1 MANSIRAFYHDWRA
15 LDLDIS
21 LVPSPKFD
29 ENQSEY
35 HALMSNC
42 SMGVSVPA
50 TASDP
55 ERTGNII
62 EAMNAYSYKAINDV
76 YYEITLQDKLAR
88 DEYSSQMLD
97 IIVNA
102 RTVDIAVLNENAWG
116 NVVSAFMSSFES
128 KGASNLASL
137 EEKYRKS
144 FEKIRDGIVEAY
156 EGLDT

>member
-1 MANSIRAFYHDWRA
+1 
-15 LDLDIS
+15 
-21 LVPSPKFD
+21 
-29 ENQSEY
+29 
-35 HALMSNC
+35 
-42 SMGVSVPA
+42 
-50 TASDP
+50 
-55 ERTGNII
+55 
-62 EAMNAYSYKAINDV
+62 
-76 YYEITLQDKLAR
+76 DKLAR